1 MGSWFSNMSIRRS
14 QAVTVDAVAQ
24 VLVRMM
30 GERGYEA
37 AELAED
43 ADGVLALLVG
53 EDSEWI
59 TVCSDL
65 LPLEEPEQFVPLG
78 NALSAALHA
87 DVLGIACFDSDFL
100 WLNLLNADEKLD
112 GWVGIGSGREL
123 GFSRRSKLTPW
134 KKKVRDYARFA
145 QCARESYIVADG
157 FLYDNAE
164 NLGLPQQQSSMGA
177 QYLQE
182 VAPERMAAQLYFR
195 QREALQPTELVELAH
210 YENSLP
216 CLDGYEN
223 HLSAI
228 NLGAPGTGLRIWFL
242 VPGGE
247 PDAVVFENVRLW
259 RDQQSMPIELT
270 RAQMPDGGW
279 AWCWHDPQFSIAP
292 AVKGRMKQGKR
303 EELMQQRR
311 FTVHFT
317 PRGNGRKMLDI
328 QIGFVPDE
336 NPEGGTWWH
345 VWSKYGSR
353 EAFIQHHNR
362 TWKWCWSMK
371 DIDDDPRGY
380 LPLLKREDF
389 D

>member
-1 MGSWFSNMSIRRS
+1 MGSWFSNMNIRKS
-14 QAVTVDAVAQ
+14 QAVTVDAVSQ

-37 AELAED
+37 AASAED
-43 ADGVLALLVG
+43 ADGLLALLVG

-65 LPLEEPEQFVPLG
+65 LPLEEPEQFAPLG
-78 NALSAALHA
+78 NALSAALHT

-164 NLGLPQQQSSMGA
+164 NLGLPRQQSSMGMR
-177 QYLQE
+177 YLQE
-182 VAPERMAAQLYFR
+182 VAPERMAARLYFR
-195 QREALQPTELVELAH
+195 QREALQPTELVELTH
-210 YENSLP
+210 YENNLP

-228 NLGAPGTGLRIWFL
+228 NLGAPGMGLRIWFL
-242 VPGGE
+242 VPGEE

-259 RDQQSMPIELT
+259 RDQQPMPIELSL
-270 RAQMPDGGW
+270 AQMPDGRW
-279 AWCWHDPQFSIAP
+279 AWCWHDPQFAIPP
-292 AVKGRMKQGKR
+292 AVKGRMKQEKYR
-303 EELMQQRR
+303 ELVQQCR
-311 FTVHFT
+311 FTIHFT
-317 PRGNGRKMLDI
+317 PRGDGRKMLDI

-336 NPEGGTWWH
+336 DPEGGTWWN

-389 D
+389 G